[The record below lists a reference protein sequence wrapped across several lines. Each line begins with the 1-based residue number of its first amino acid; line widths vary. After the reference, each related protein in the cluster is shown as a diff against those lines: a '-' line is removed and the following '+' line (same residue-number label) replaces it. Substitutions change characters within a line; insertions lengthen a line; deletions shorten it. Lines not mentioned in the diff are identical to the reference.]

1 MKLLLALSAL
11 LAAPTLAQAPGL
23 PFTIPGST
31 ATSSPYGVQIKRVNN
46 VDTAPIVFEGQRLFV
61 IGAPIAPDVAIPPIV
76 QRVFAI
82 TDNLRRIVPAPSM
95 FGGVSPSTLFD
106 AKTFKVNIGSENG
119 YPTLYATDAT
129 RRDVA
134 PIMTLT
140 ESDAAINGVSKTD
153 LAVQW
158 QSVLQNALEHALLAE
173 EPEYLSAQLRKLPFV
188 IGGGI
193 LLTLLLVVLRRW
205 LRRRYDEVD
214 SDGQRSRLR
223 RSIVSGAL
231 WLSNWAAFALW
242 ALIVIWV
249 LGVVPVTRAF
259 ANELADRAVRIVLL
273 WLGLALLDRL
283 VSVAIVRISD
293 GWESSPF
300 ADPNERARMTLRRPT
315 FVSAAENLKSIVIWA
330 VAIVATLSVFSI
342 SATSVLTI
350 GAVVAFALSFAT
362 QSLIKDYLN
371 GFLILVEDQF
381 AIGDTVTINGFA
393 GKVED
398 LTLRITRIRTDDGR
412 LVTLPNSTI
421 TAVEK
426 QTGRRSRVD
435 SPGQDYSKERT

>member
-1 MKLLLALSAL
+1 
-11 LAAPTLAQAPGL
+11 
-23 PFTIPGST
+23 
-31 ATSSPYGVQIKRVNN
+31 
-46 VDTAPIVFEGQRLFV
+46 
-61 IGAPIAPDVAIPPIV
+61 
-76 QRVFAI
+76 
-82 TDNLRRIVPAPSM
+82 
-95 FGGVSPSTLFD
+95 
-106 AKTFKVNIGSENG
+106 
-119 YPTLYATDAT
+119 
-129 RRDVA
+129 
-134 PIMTLT
+134 MTLT
-140 ESDAAINGVSKTD
+140 ESDAAINGASKTD

-158 QSVLQNALEHALLAE
+158 QGVLQSALEHALLAE
-173 EPEYLSAQLRKLPFV
+173 EPEYLNAQLRKLPFV

-205 LRRRYDEVD
+205 LRRRDDEVEA
-214 SDGQRSRLR
+214 GGERLR
-223 RSIVSGAL
+223 LQRSIVSGAL
-231 WLSNWAAFALW
+231 WLSNWAAYALW

-249 LGVVPVTRAF
+249 LGILPVTRAF
-259 ANELADRAVRIVLL
+259 ANELSDRAVRIVLL
-273 WLGLALLDRL
+273 WLGLALLDRVL
-283 VSVAIVRISD
+283 SVAIVRVSD
-293 GWESSPF
+293 GWVSSPF
-300 ADPNERARMTLRRPT
+300 ADADERARMTRRRPT
-315 FVSAAENLKSIVIWA
+315 FIRAAENLKSIVIWA
-330 VAIVATLSVFSI
+330 VAIVATFSVFSI

-426 QTGRRSRVD
+426 ETRRRRRVD
-435 SPGQDYSKERT
+435 SPSQD